1 MKNFADCTAGRAGT
15 LHGTLLAVVLLISLC
30 LNLFGNS
37 WGTPERWYP
46 DEIDGVAAGMV
57 AQKTLNPHFFFYGGW
72 HYLVLGLT
80 AVVPVGAYNY
90 FLDPKPQ
97 LSEPRALAE
106 WRTRKDTRI
115 RVLARTTSAVLA
127 TLTVLVT
134 YAIARLLF
142 TRATGLLAAA
152 FLALSSYFIL
162 IAHFAT
168 VDTAANFWYW
178 LACLLALLAWKRGAT
193 PWYALGA
200 FTIGLACGT
209 KIDRVLAI
217 IPWMAALVSRP
228 ASSRI
233 SWGKALGYA
242 ALIPLGYV
250 CANPT
255 LLSSFFEFAEGTSTD
270 LIFNALRGSGA
281 FLPMLAEMA
290 RGMSWPL
297 FTVAGLG
304 LFYLGYQAARGSE
317 RREIL
322 WLLAT
327 IVPMYL
333 VFGSRLSMP
342 WYCVFFYPGLAII
355 GAHAAVKL
363 ICSAQSRPVVRFTA
377 IAAVL
382 FAGSW
387 SLLRGIAVD
396 QQFTQESRY
405 AAAAWIEAR
414 VPRGAVIEVSH
425 RGPVLAPGRYEVTR
439 DPIPQEY
446 YDDAQEWRQHLQSS
460 AAYRIIQATLRNMA
474 RWTGSTSAPAYNA
487 WFDRVM
493 HPKSDAESTSQA
505 PAAPDYRVV
514 LDYLDEALLRKL
526 QGADS
531 GYQLLAE
538 FHYQHPWG
546 LDVPFPFVNPRTYV
560 FKRVDQHDTSAPS
573 ASE

>member
-72 HYLVLGLT
+72 HYLVLGVT

-90 FLDPKPQ
+90 FFDPKPQ
-97 LSEPRALAE
+97 VSEPRDLAE

-134 YAIARLLF
+134 HAIASLLF

-162 IAHFAT
+162 IAHLAT

-178 LACLLALLAWKRGAT
+178 LACLLALLGWKRGAT
-193 PWYALGA
+193 PWYALAA

-209 KIDRVLAI
+209 KIDRALGI
-217 IPWMAALVSRP
+217 IPWMAALVSRQ

-255 LLSSFFEFAEGTSTD
+255 LLFSFLEFAEGTSTD

-281 FLPMLAEMA
+281 FIPMLAEMA
-290 RGMSWPL
+290 SGMSWPL
-297 FTVAGLG
+297 FAVSGLG
-304 LFYLGYQAARGSE
+304 LVYLGYQAARGNQ

-322 WLLAT
+322 WLLSA

-333 VFGSRLSMP
+333 VFGSRLSQP
-342 WYCVFFYPGLAII
+342 YYYVFFYPGLAII
-355 GAHAAVKL
+355 GAHASIKF
-363 ICSAQSRPVVRFTA
+363 ICSVQSQPLVRPAA
-377 IAAVL
+377 IAGLL
-382 FAGSW
+382 FTVSW
-387 SLLRGIAVD
+387 LLLRGIAVD
-396 QQFTQESRY
+396 QQFTEESRY
-405 AAAAWIEAR
+405 EAAAWIEAH
-414 VPRGAVIEVSH
+414 VPHGVVIEVSH
-425 RGPVLAPGRYEVTR
+425 RGPVLAADHYRVYR

-446 YDDAQEWRQHLQSS
+446 YDDAREWRQHLQDST
-460 AAYRIIQATLRNMA
+460 AYRIIQATLLNIA
-474 RWTGSTSAPAYNA
+474 RWTGSTRPPAYNA
-487 WFDRVM
+487 WFDRVT
-493 HPKSDAESTSQA
+493 HPKPDTESSSQVPAE
-505 PAAPDYRVV
+505 PDYRVV

-546 LDVPFPFVNPRTYV
+546 LSVPFPFVNPRTYV
-560 FKRVDQHDTSAPS
+560 FKRVDHHDTSAPIVS
-573 ASE
+573 D

>member
-57 AQKTLNPHFFFYGGW
+57 AQKTLDPHFFFYGGW
-72 HYLVLGLT
+72 HYMVLGLT
-80 AVVPVGAYNY
+80 AVAPVGAYNY
-90 FLDPKPQ
+90 FFDPKPR
-97 LSEPRALAE
+97 LSETRALTD
-106 WRTRKDTRI
+106 WRARKDTRI
-115 RVLARTTSAVLA
+115 RVLARTSSAVLA

-134 YAIARLLF
+134 YAIASLLF

-178 LACLLALLAWKRGAT
+178 LACLLALLGWKRGTT

-200 FTIGLACGT
+200 FTVGLAGGT
-209 KIDRVLAI
+209 KIDRVLAV
-217 IPWMAALVSRP
+217 IPWVVAIVSRQ
-228 ASSRI
+228 ASPRI
-233 SWGKALGYA
+233 SVGKALGYA

-255 LLSSFFEFAEGTSTD
+255 LLFSFFEFADGTSTD
-270 LIFNALRGSGA
+270 LLFNALRGGGA

-290 RGMSWPL
+290 NGMSWPL
-297 FTVAGLG
+297 FAVAGLG
-304 LFYLGYQAARGSE
+304 LLYLGYQAVRGND

-327 IVPMYL
+327 IAPMYI
-333 VFGSRLSMP
+333 VFGSRLSQP
-342 WYCVFFYPGLAII
+342 YYYVFFYPGLAII
-355 GAHAAVKL
+355 GAYASITLLRSTRFQPVGRFAAIL
-363 ICSAQSRPVVRFTA
+363 SLLFVVGW
-377 IAAVL
+377 L
-382 FAGSW
+382 S
-387 SLLRGIAVD
+387 LRGIAVD
-396 QQFTQESRY
+396 QQFTQDSRY
-405 AAAAWIEAR
+405 AAAAWIEGH
-414 VPRGAVIEVSH
+414 VSHGVVIEVSH
-425 RGPVLAPGRYEVTR
+425 RGPVLAADHYQVIR

-446 YDDAQEWRQHLQSS
+446 YDDAREWRQHLQSS
-460 AAYRIIQATLRNMA
+460 AAYRIIQASLLNIA
-474 RWTGSTSAPAYNA
+474 RWTGAKQRPSYNA
-487 WFDRVM
+487 WFDRVT
-493 HPKSDAESTSQA
+493 HPPPDTDSTSHA
-505 PAAPDYRVV
+505 PVEPDYRVV
-514 LDYLDEALLRKL
+514 LDYLDEALLHKL
-526 QGADS
+526 QGAHS

-538 FHYQHPWG
+538 FHYQHPLG

-560 FKRVDQHDTSAPS
+560 FKRIGELDSSAPTV
-573 ASE
+573 SE